1 MTKAEMIERY
11 GIAWYEEQ
19 KRKSVESHRTKEF
32 TEYCRNFHR
41 NRYNTCEEVRKRRLK
56 QNRDND
62 KGRYVIDG
70 RIDLVENYELAKAD
84 NFKGWCMH
92 HRLELHPDNSVRFTK
107 TSLLKLGLYYRRPPT
122 ELIWVTSS
130 EHARMHNLGKK
141 NEQESKK
148 EESN

>member
-11 GIAWYEEQ
+11 GIEWYEEQ
-19 KRKSVESHRTKEF
+19 KRKSVESHRNKEY
-32 TEYCRNFHR
+32 TEYCRKFHR

-56 QNRDND
+56 QNKDND
-62 KGRYVIDG
+62 KGRYVKSG

-107 TSLLKLGLYYRRPPT
+107 TSLLKLGLYYRRPPN
-122 ELIWVTSS
+122 ELIWLTKS
-130 EHARMHNLGKK
+130 EHMIIHNSGNKH
-141 NEQESKK
+141 ESKR
-148 EESN
+148 ET